1 MSVVVVV
8 RLRALGN
15 VVAILV
21 TKISPLVTLLVVW
34 LNVFPQER
42 LVGGVL
48 WIVEIRDLKRKH
60 LSESDFGYQ

>member
-1 MSVVVVV
+1 VSVVVVV